1 MDSYRSVEQV
11 FLHTPH
17 RLVSTFSVIKTVET
31 HGTSSHKWSKAR
43 PKPRTVCVTV
53 SRRIGKPGFKATL
66 WVLKRVGSEYQTRKS
81 YRLKHVLALEGS
93 QSVDDHPLC
102 LLTFRVPGAARL
114 AARKDVLAYEC
125 ATGEVQRELLGV
137 VYSFCR
143 DHEGVVPRL
152 RGLSRADLGVY
163 GEGDASEG
171 GSGSDVEEGDMVA
184 AKGWRDRLGRQLRR
198 GEGVQDGDSLDA
210 GATPGTAMAVGTR
223 QADKK
228 GQYDTF
234 STVSSGHAANQE
246 MSLVTSRPRTA
257 RQKSTHQKVEAIRAD
272 ILLDAVS
279 DGATSLEDA
288 CKKISLERQALDDA
302 NVHELLELSG
312 TSKRIHRD
320 ILRAVSH
327 LDDLED
333 AFIGFDSKLRRLSK
347 SISVIDE
354 SSSYLKHHRSTH
366 AQDNELDSLIS
377 MTTIDAHMEHVLET
391 PISSKH
397 FDRIR
402 AAFNK
407 LQSSIGAL
415 GTENQD
421 MNKMRAV
428 QDARYV
434 SKRAG

>member
-1 MDSYRSVEQV
+1 M
-11 FLHTPH
+11 HTPH
-17 RLVSTFSVIKTVET
+17 RLVSTFLVIKNVDG
-31 HGTSSHKWSKAR
+31 HGASLHKSSEAR
-43 PKPRTVCVTV
+43 AKPRTVCVTV
-53 SRRIGKPGFKATL
+53 CRRIGKPGFKATL

-93 QSVDDHPLC
+93 QSADDHPLC
-102 LLTFRVPGAARL
+102 RLTFRVPGAARL

-152 RGLSRADLGVY
+152 SGLSRADLGVY
-163 GEGDASEG
+163 GEGDESDRSTG
-171 GSGSDVEEGDMVA
+171 SGSGSDEEGGTMIRA
-184 AKGWRDRLGRQLRR
+184 AGRWDRQGRQGRQGR
-198 GEGVQDGDSLDA
+198 QREGVQDGGSRDV
-210 GATPGTAMAVGTR
+210 GIVAVGASAAGPNGPNGPNGR
-223 QADKK
+223 SDIGPA
-228 GQYDTF
+228 GL
-234 STVSSGHAANQE
+234 SGHTANE
-246 MSLVTSRPRTA
+246 GVSLQVVAPKPRVARRTSTY
-257 RQKSTHQKVEAIRAD
+257 QKVEAIRAD

-312 TSKRIHRD
+312 VSKRIHAD

-333 AFIGFDSKLRRLSK
+333 AFLGFDSKLRRLSK

-354 SSSYLKHHRSTH
+354 SSSYLKHHRSTN
-366 AQDNELDSLIS
+366 AQDNALDALIR
-377 MTTIDAHMEHVLET
+377 MTTIDAHVEHVLEA

-397 FDRIR
+397 FDRIQ

-415 GTENQD
+415 EAENQD
-421 MNKMRAV
+421 TNRMRAV
-428 QDARYV
+428 RDAR
-434 SKRAG
+434 